1 MTDRLIS
8 IIIPKQQEQTYLVR
22 CLNAIKRQTY
32 QNYEIILVTEQCEE
46 ILQEYDYD
54 KLQVVKAEGESK
66 WSGMQQAIESAHGE
80 YLYFCSVSSVLAP
93 NVLEE
98 LLKNEWNVEKHSMGQ
113 FLILQEKNVT
123 HADPSTAE
131 LGIYGKLF
139 LNSRVQSEKIVFQ
152 EEMEFADY
160 IFASFYE
167 RNYEKVEENTDVYIY
182 ETDKKFFCD
191 TERMISGM
199 EEESELLLVAQEDNR
214 YFKKIVMLLENKI
227 SHECGADKILQQV
240 SSIANLFPKEYEINY
255 QLAKKYLKK
264 IFDTCQEKSDEEI
277 FQKFHTYFEGME
289 SEENFFKI
297 LLTAFGLNEE
307 KYGYLKECSLK
318 EYLFFRDRVNEEKMQ
333 MEKKFLQLEESVKK
347 LEDTSVSVKEEM
359 KRITV
364 EMDSVRDNVVM
375 NTLQAVAEELT
386 GPMLAEFVV
395 NKYKNGGLGLKT
407 LLMSLKVW
415 IMYKF
420 RKGK

>member
-32 QNYEIILVTEQCEE
+32 QNYEIILVAEQYEE
-46 ILQEYDYD
+46 ILQEHDYD
-54 KLQVVKAEGESK
+54 KLRIVKAEGDGK
-66 WSGMQQAIESAHGE
+66 WYGMQRAIESARGE
-80 YLYFCSVSSVLAP
+80 YLYFCSMSSVLAP
-93 NVLEE
+93 NALEE
-98 LLKNEWNVEKHSMGQ
+98 LLKNEWDAEKHFMGQ
-113 FLILQEKNVT
+113 FLILQGKSVT
-123 HADPSTAE
+123 HADTSTTE

-160 IFASFYE
+160 IFASSYE
-167 RNYEKVEENTDVYIY
+167 RKYEKIEENRDVYIY
-182 ETDKKFFCD
+182 ETDKKFFSD
-191 TERMISGM
+191 TERMISGV
-199 EEESELLLVAQEDNR
+199 EEENELLLVAQDDNR
-214 YFKKIVMLLENKI
+214 YFKKIITALENTI
-227 SHECGADKILQQV
+227 AREVELYRIVQYAV
-240 SSIANLFPKEYEINY
+240 SLANTLPKEYEINY

-264 IFDTCQEKSDEEI
+264 AFDSCQKKNDEETFQAFQDYFKKMESDEA
-277 FQKFHTYFEGME
+277 FFE
-289 SEENFFKI
+289 I
-297 LLTAFGLNEE
+297 LLPVFELGEE

-318 EYLFFRDRVNEEKMQ
+318 EYLFFRDRINEEKKQ
-333 MEKKFLQLEESVKK
+333 SEENYLQLTESVKR
-347 LEDTSVSVKEEM
+347 LKEATEIM
-359 KRITV
+359 EELKRISV
-364 EMDSVRDNVVM
+364 EMNSMQNNVVM
-375 NTLQAVAEELT
+375 NTPQVVVEELT

-395 NKYKNGGLGLKT
+395 DKYKNGGLGLKT